1 MNFFRNLMLYRI
13 PLIATDDLRATIE
26 LEEKLSSHVLR
37 DPGAMELASDGFVP
51 PVSGDLCLCADV
63 SDATLLSIG
72 IAERVM
78 PASAVAKAVRDRV
91 ERHTEECGEPPT
103 GRHYRD
109 LRDAVKASMLPQAF
123 IRTRT
128 VRGYVDRQTGFVV
141 IDTANRQHA
150 ETWISRVRNAL
161 GSFPAVPV
169 HSDSTPHLTMRGW
182 LMFDPLPSGLAI
194 GEDADLVSIDD
205 ASKRISLRGRPLL
218 TTELQVILEDGATVK
233 SLQVRIDDRC
243 QFVLRDDLSLRR
255 FVFDDVVSEPVSE
268 IDGVNVSEFEHALY
282 TLQVLETR
290 RLLAWLH
297 GVFNFDGEED

>member
-26 LEEKLSSHVLR
+26 LEEKLSAHVLR
-37 DPGAMELASDGFVP
+37 DPGAMELASNGFVP
-51 PVSGDLCLCADV
+51 PISGDLSLCADV
-63 SDATLLSIG
+63 SEATLLSIG
-72 IAERVM
+72 ISERVM

-103 GRHYRD
+103 GRQYRD
-109 LRDAVKASMLPQAF
+109 LRDAVVTSMLPQAF

-150 ETWISRVRNAL
+150 EAWISRVRQAL

-169 HSDSTPHLTMRGW
+169 LSGSYTHLVMRGW
-182 LMFDPLPSGLAI
+182 LMFEPLPPGLSI
-194 GEDADLVSIDD
+194 GEDADIVGIYD

-218 TTELQVILEDGATVK
+218 TTELNAILDDGATVK

-243 QFVLRDDLSLRR
+243 TFMLREDLSLRR
-255 FVFDDVVSEPVSE
+255 FAFHDLAVEPVAE
-268 IDGVNVSEFEHALY
+268 IDGVNVTEFEHALY

-297 GVFNFDGEED
+297 GVFNFDGEEG

>member
-26 LEEKLSSHVLR
+26 LEEKLSAHVLR
-37 DPGAMELASDGFVP
+37 DPGAMELASSGFVP
-51 PVSGDLCLCADV
+51 PVSGDLGLCADV

-78 PASAVAKAVRDRV
+78 PASAVNKAVRDRV

-103 GRHYRD
+103 GRQYRD
-109 LRDAVKASMLPQAF
+109 LRDAVVTSMLPQAF

-141 IDTANRQHA
+141 IDTTNRTHA
-150 ETWISRVRNAL
+150 ETWISLVRLAL

-169 HSDSTPHLTMRGW
+169 YSAVAAHSLMCEW
-182 LMFDPLPSGLAI
+182 LGFGHVPSGVKI
-194 GEDADLVSIDD
+194 GEDADLVGLVD
-205 ASKRISLRGRPLL
+205 AKQRITLRSKYLL
-218 TTELQVILEDGATVK
+218 TDEVRAILSQGATVK
-233 SLQVRIDDRC
+233 SLQISIDDRC
-243 QFVLRDDLSLRR
+243 TFMLREDLSLRR
-255 FVFDDVVSEPVSE
+255 FAFNDLVVEPVAE
-268 IDGVNVSEFEHALY
+268 IDGVSVTEFEHALY

-297 GVFNFDGEED
+297 GVFQFDGEEG

>member
-13 PLIATDDLRATIE
+13 PLIAADDLRATIE
-26 LEEKLSSHVLR
+26 LEEKLSAHVLR
-37 DPGAMELASDGFVP
+37 DPGAMELASNGFVP
-51 PVSGDLCLCADV
+51 PISGDLSLCADV
-63 SDATLLSIG
+63 SEATLLTIG
-72 IAERVM
+72 ISERVM

-103 GRHYRD
+103 GREYRD
-109 LRDAVKASMLPQAF
+109 LRDAVVTSMLPQAF

-150 ETWISRVRNAL
+150 EAWISRVRQAL

-169 HSDSTPHLTMRGW
+169 HSSEPVADEMRDW
-182 LMFDPLPSGLAI
+182 LRFGPVPEGLKI
-194 GEDADLVSIDD
+194 GEDADLVGLDD
-205 ASKRISLRGRPLL
+205 AKQRITLRSKYLL
-218 TTELQVILEDGATVK
+218 TDELLAILSGATVK
-233 SLQVRIDDRC
+233 SLQIRVDDRC
-243 QFVLRDDLSLRR
+243 TFMLRDDLSLRR
-255 FVFDDVVSEPVSE
+255 FVFDDVLAEPVSE
-268 IDGVNVSEFEHALY
+268 LDDVNVSEFEHALY

-297 GVFNFDGEED
+297 RVFQFDGEEG